1 MITLFLLLWL
11 LPIFGNVYLDR
22 TGRKPNYLIMFILR
36 GMAAILHGI
45 LFNPHNLYDY
55 LPIFLFQITS
65 FWLLFEIFLNVIR
78 HKPLLYFD
86 NVEHDSGW
94 IDKIFSKLGYTFH
107 AFAKVLALAVCV
119 FSIIVILNRH

>member
-11 LPIFGNVYLDR
+11 LPIVGNVYLDR

-55 LPIFLFQITS
+55 LPIFIFQITS
-65 FWLLFEIFLNVIR
+65 FWIVFEISLNLVR
-78 HKPLLYFD
+78 GKHWLYYD
-86 NVEHDSGW
+86 HSEGDSGI
-94 IDKIFSKLGYTFH
+94 IDRFFMWAGEKAHGIVKILCFIVM
-107 AFAKVLALAVCV
+107 VL
-119 FSIIVILNRH
+119 SIIVIYNRN